1 MGRMA
6 YAVGR
11 ASRGGWGLTG
21 TAPHAMPRTRSRPER
36 GRQGHPLREGWIR
49 TGPEQADTAI
59 HAGRL
64 MPGNA
69 RRKPDA
75 KRAGGRQGHPLPE
88 AGPIRNGSGA
98 GRLRRLTPGNSR
110 RAAHTGQRTL
120 LAGREAG
127 RRQAGSPA
135 PGRLARYGTGLEQAG
150 CGDSRRTIHAGR
162 LTSQAG
168 REAGRGQ
175 AGSPAPGGWPDTKR
189 VRSRQA
195 AATHAGQFTPQ
206 AGRGAGRVTRSRRLA
221 RYGTGPEQAGCG
233 DSRRATH
240 AGQFTPQAGREAG
253 RGQARSPAPGGWP
266 DTERVRSRQPGS
278 PP

>member
-75 KRAGGRQGHPLPE
+75 KRAGGRQGHPLRRGWPDTERVRSRQAAATHGGQFTAGGSYRATHAAGRTRSGPEAGGVTRSGE

-98 GRLRRLTPGNSR
+98 GRLRRLTP
-110 RAAHTGQRTL
+110 
-120 LAGREAG
+120 
-127 RRQAGSPA
+127 
-135 PGRLARYGTGLEQAG
+135 
-150 CGDSRRTIHAGR
+150 
-162 LTSQAG
+162 QAG
-168 REAGRGQ
+168 RETGRGQ
-175 AGSPAPGGWPDTKR
+175 AG
-189 VRSRQA
+189 
-195 AATHAGQFTPQ
+195 
-206 AGRGAGRVTRSRRLA
+206 
-221 RYGTGPEQAGCG
+221 
-233 DSRRATH
+233 
-240 AGQFTPQAGREAG
+240 
-253 RGQARSPAPGGWP
+253 SPAPGGWP

-278 PP
+278 PRSGPDMKRPEGRRIRCPAPVGGTRRLGDRQPRKPAP

>member
-11 ASRGGWGLTG
+11 ASRGGSGLTG

-64 MPGNA
+64 VPGNA
-69 RRKPDA
+69 RRRPDA
-75 KRAGGRQGHPLPE
+75 KRAGGRRDHPLPGGWPDTE
-88 AGPIRNGSGA
+88 RVWSRQA
-98 GRLRRLTPGNSR
+98 RRLTPGNSR
-110 RAAHTGQRTL
+110 RATRTGQRT
-120 LAGREAG
+120 
-127 RRQAGSPA
+127 P
-135 PGRLARYGTGLEQAG
+135 
-150 CGDSRRTIHAGR
+150 
-162 LTSQAG
+162 QAG

-175 AGSPAPGGWPDTKR
+175 AGSPAPRRLARYGTGPEQAGCGDSRRAVHAASRARNRPGAGRVTRSGGWPDTER

-206 AGRGAGRVTRSRRLA
+206 AGRET
-221 RYGTGPEQAGCG
+221 
-233 DSRRATH
+233 D
-240 AGQFTPQAGREAG
+240 
-253 RGQARSPAPGGWP
+253 RGQAGLPAPGGWP
-266 DTERVRSRQPGS
+266 DTERIQSRQPGS